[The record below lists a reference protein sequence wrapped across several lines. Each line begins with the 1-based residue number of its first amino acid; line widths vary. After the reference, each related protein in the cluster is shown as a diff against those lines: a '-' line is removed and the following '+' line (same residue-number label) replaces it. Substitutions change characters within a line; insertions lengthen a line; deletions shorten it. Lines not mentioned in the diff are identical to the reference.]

1 MAWRR
6 TRVPI
11 TGVLGAGTGAAAGEL
26 LSETLARGTG
36 QTGWNK
42 VGVKA
47 FGKGL
52 VFGLF
57 YLISTRVPGLSSLF
71 FEIAGY
77 SSLGSIFFDLF
88 AQAFPGGIWGLAER
102 WALAMRGAA
111 FGAERVAAE
120 LEVVEGGATAKAVA
134 STY

>member
-1 MAWRR
+1 M
-6 TRVPI
+6 
-11 TGVLGAGTGAAAGEL
+11 GACAGEL

-47 FGKGL
+47 FGKTL
-52 VFGLF
+52 ILGLF
-57 YLISTRVPGLSSLF
+57 YLISTRMGGLGSLF
-71 FEIAGY
+71 FEVAGY
-77 SSLGSIFFDLF
+77 SSMGSIFFDLF
-88 AQAFPGGIWGLAER
+88 AQVFPGGIWGLAER
-102 WALAMRGAA
+102 WALSLRGAA

-120 LEVVEGGATAKAVA
+120 LEIVETGATTAKAVA